1 MTRMPFSDYIE
12 LLYRAYLE
20 DEGIIQRLRSEI
32 TKSEFIKKL
41 DSDPAVQ
48 DWQQINPRSID
59 PRKHQKSTYYPNPI
73 NPQEGVRV
81 FENQSKSVKRIVEA
95 AKRASKR

>member
-1 MTRMPFSDYIE
+1 MKRMPFSDYIE

-81 FENQSKSVKRIVEA
+81 FENQSKGVKRIVEA